1 MLAVTLTLTGPSSLT
16 RLALSVAVICACA
29 LAAGGLSRRLGQP
42 RVIGEIAA
50 GILLGPTLLGWALPG
65 VFAFL
70 FPADLRH
77 DLHDLAR
84 IGVILFVFFVG
95 LEFQSALGGV
105 RWRLTASIVA
115 GSLLVPLVLGAA
127 VALPLY
133 SELGGD
139 AVSRGA
145 FALFLA
151 VAVSITAVPVLATIL
166 DDLGLTTRPLGV
178 LAIACAVAT
187 DLAAWCLLA
196 VVAAQTGSGG
206 ADRAWLRLLLGAAVA
221 VGAIL
226 VVRPL
231 LRRLLDALPARAGA
245 IATPILAVGLA
256 VGLASATEHAGV
268 SVVFG
273 AFVAGLA
280 FDPGRANEPSL
291 AAVRVLNRYLLLP
304 IFFVS
309 TGLSV
314 DLHGNRGTA
323 LWAAGALVLA
333 VATVGKVGGVSLA
346 GRAGGL
352 GWRDALGLGALLNTK
367 GLTEMV
373 VLDLGYQ
380 LGVISQGA
388 LGVLIVVA
396 LVTTAAAAPA
406 VRRIGLGPAGAGA
419 QVPEGAGATVSA

>member
-1 MLAVTLTLTGPSSLT
+1 VLAVALTGPSSLL
-16 RLALSVAVICACA
+16 RLALSVAVVCACA
-29 LAAGGLSRRLGQP
+29 FAAGTLSRRLGQP

-50 GILLGPTLLGWALPG
+50 GILLGPTLLGWLLPG

-70 FPADLRH
+70 FPAGLRH

-84 IGVILFVFFVG
+84 LGVILFVFYVG
-95 LEFQSALGGV
+95 LEFQAALGGV
-105 RWRLTASIVA
+105 RWRLAASVVA

-133 SELGGD
+133 PQLGGD

-166 DDLGLTTRPLGV
+166 DDLDLTRRPLGV
-178 LAIACAVAT
+178 LAIGCAVAT

-196 VVAAQTGSGG
+196 VVAAQTGSSG

-221 VGAIL
+221 AGAIL

-231 LRRLLDALPARAGA
+231 LRRLLAAATPRARAV
-245 IATPILAVGLA
+245 ATPVLAVGLA
-256 VGLASATEHAGV
+256 VGLASATDHAGV

-280 FDPGRANEPSL
+280 FDAGAAAQERSL
-291 AAVRVLNRYLLLP
+291 GAVRVVNRYLLLP
-304 IFFVS
+304 IFFVA

-314 DLHGNRGTA
+314 DLHGNRGTG

-333 VATVGKVGGVSLA
+333 VATAGKVGGVSLA
-346 GRAGGL
+346 GRTGGL

-367 GLTEMV
+367 GLTEIV

-419 QVPEGAGATVSA
+419 KVPDGAGATVSA

>member
-1 MLAVTLTLTGPSSLT
+1 MLAVALTGPDSIA
-16 RLALSVAVICACA
+16 RLALSVAVVCACA
-29 LAAGGLSRRLGQP
+29 FAAGTLSRRLRQP

-50 GILLGPTLLGWALPG
+50 GILLGPTLLGWLLPG
-65 VFAFL
+65 VFTFL
-70 FPADLRH
+70 FPAGLRH

-84 IGVILFVFFVG
+84 LGVILFVFFVG

-105 RWRLTASIVA
+105 RWRLVATIVA

-127 VALPLY
+127 VAFPLY
-133 SELGGD
+133 PELGGD
-139 AVSRGA
+139 SVSRGA

-151 VAVSITAVPVLATIL
+151 VAVSITALPVLATIL
-166 DDLGLTTRPLGV
+166 QDLGLSSRPLGV
-178 LAIACAVAT
+178 LAIGCAVAT

-196 VVAAQTGSGG
+196 VVAAQAGTGG
-206 ADRAWLRLLLGAAVA
+206 ADRAWLRLLLGAVVA
-221 VGAIL
+221 AGAIL

-231 LRRLLDALPARAGA
+231 LRRLLGALPARARA
-245 IATPILAVGLA
+245 VATPLLAVGLA
-256 VGLASATEHAGV
+256 IGLASATEHAGV

-273 AFVAGLA
+273 AFLAGLA
-280 FDPGRANEPSL
+280 FGDGADAEDASL
-291 AAVRVLNRYLLLP
+291 RVVRVVDRYGLLP

-314 DLHGNRGTA
+314 DLHGNRGTG
-323 LWAAGALVLA
+323 LWAAAALVLA

-367 GLTEMV
+367 GLTEIV

-419 QVPEGAGATVSA
+419 QAHDGAGVTVSA